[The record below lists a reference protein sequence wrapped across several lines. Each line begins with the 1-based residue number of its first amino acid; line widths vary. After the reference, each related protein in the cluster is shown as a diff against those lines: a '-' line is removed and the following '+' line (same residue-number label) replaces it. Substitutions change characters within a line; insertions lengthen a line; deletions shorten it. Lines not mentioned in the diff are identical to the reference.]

1 MKKFTRTI
9 SGVTPVAV
17 MTLPLKCPG
26 QCIYCP
32 TYLAIPQSYTPESP
46 AVLRGR
52 KCGYDAKKQIELR
65 LKVLSQ
71 MGHPTDKIELI
82 VMGGTFLAYPRDYQY
97 QFIKDC
103 FDALNGEES
112 ATLEA
117 AKKINETA
125 NHRCT
130 GLCIE
135 TRPYWCR
142 QEEIDRRL
150 EFGTTRVELGVQTL
164 NDEIYRLVRRG
175 HTVEDVVKA
184 TTLLKEH
191 GFKVHY
197 HWMPGLPG
205 STPEEDLEL
214 SKRLFDDA
222 RFKPDGLKLYPTMVV
237 AGTELEKWYRD
248 GRYQPYDDNTMINLI
263 AEIKSIVPKYVRI
276 SRVLRDIPSKF
287 IVGGLKDSLRDIAK
301 QRMKQQGIECR
312 CIRCRE
318 YGHRAQDGWE
328 IGEPQMVRIDYEASG
343 GKEIFLSFEDE
354 NETLFGLLR
363 MRIQSQ
369 PIARL
374 GHEAKSTQKNLR
386 FSWEPADGNLALI
399 RELHIYGPEVSL
411 SQRNPNAA
419 QHKGLGKALLREA
432 ELIAANMFQA
442 QWMVIL
448 SGTGAKEYYRS
459 EFGYRS
465 QGDYMVKSLAQISK
479 VNLHP
484 SQSASVWHP
493 QCQSDGLSHAALP
506 SVSQQ

>member
-1 MKKFTRTI
+1 MKKITRTI

-32 TYLAIPQSYTPESP
+32 TYSVTPQSYTPESP

-52 KCGYDAKKQIELR
+52 ECGYDAKKQIKLR
-65 LKVLSQ
+65 LKVLSE

-82 VMGGTFLAYPRDYQY
+82 VMGGTFLAFPKDYQY
-97 QFIKDC
+97 QFIQDC
-103 FDALNGEES
+103 FDALNGKES

-125 NHRCT
+125 NHRCV

-135 TRPYWCR
+135 TRPDWCR
-142 QEEIDRRL
+142 QEEIDRML

-164 NDEIYRLVRRG
+164 DDEIYQVVRRG
-175 HTVEDVVKA
+175 HTVEDVVQA

-205 STPEEDLEL
+205 STPEMDLEL
-214 SKRLFDDA
+214 SQRLFDDA
-222 RFKPDGLKLYPTMVV
+222 RFRPDGLKLYPTMVV
-237 AGTELEKWYRD
+237 GGTELEEWYRD
-248 GRYQPYDDNTMINLI
+248 GRYQPYDDDTMINLI

-276 SRVLRDIPSKF
+276 SRILRDIPAKF
-287 IVGGLKDSLRDIAK
+287 IVGGLKDSLRDVAK
-301 QRMKQQGIECR
+301 QRMKQQGMECR

-318 YGHRAQDGWE
+318 YGHRAQTGWE
-328 IGEPQMVRIDYEASG
+328 IGEPQLVRMDYEASG

-363 MRIQSQ
+363 MRIQPQ
-369 PIARL
+369 PIAGL
-374 GHEAKSTQKNLR
+374 ET
-386 FSWEPADGNLALI
+386 DGNLAII

-432 ELIAANMFQA
+432 ELIAANIFQS

-448 SGTGAKEYYRS
+448 SGVGAKEYYRT
-459 EFGYRS
+459 EFGYDS
-465 QGDYMVKSLAQISK
+465 QGDYMVKRLAQIPK

-484 SQSASVWHP
+484 FQAASA
-493 QCQSDGLSHAALP
+493 
-506 SVSQQ
+506 